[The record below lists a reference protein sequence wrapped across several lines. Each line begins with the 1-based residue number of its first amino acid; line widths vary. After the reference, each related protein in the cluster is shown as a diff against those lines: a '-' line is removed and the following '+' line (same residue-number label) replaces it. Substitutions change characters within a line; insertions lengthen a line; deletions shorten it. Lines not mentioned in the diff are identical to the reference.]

1 MVHIRNSLLTGS
13 TQGIY
18 GALYLELI
26 SNPWLLLII
35 ENSVIS
41 NNIMTDASKLGV
53 GMTVYIP
60 ALGQDPIITLRNVS
74 FLNNER
80 YGGIHSAIIVLYYA
94 NNVTFTDCKFHGN
107 RGTAIGAYQSTFYMN
122 GYLLLL
128 SMIST
133 AQTCTSLLAR
143 NLAV

>member
-41 NNIMTDASKLGV
+41 NNIMTDVSKLGV

-60 ALGQDPIITLRNVS
+60 CSTGARSNNYLKKC
-74 FLNNER
+74 FL
-80 YGGIHSAIIVLYYA
+80 S
-94 NNVTFTDCKFHGN
+94 
-107 RGTAIGAYQSTFYMN
+107 Q
-122 GYLLLL
+122 
-128 SMIST
+128 
-133 AQTCTSLLAR
+133 
-143 NLAV
+143 